1 MRELKE
7 AWVWSLVQEDS
18 LEEGMA
24 THSSTLAW
32 RIPWTEE
39 PGRLQSIGSQ
49 TVRHNWSSWAQ
60 THARKIYLNSL
71 TYELPLWLSSPSPQ
85 PHQNVSSMGTQ
96 ASPLSGYSLLHAQ
109 FLSRSLAQGSEFQIC
124 MFNCWLVF
132 IMWAVRLQLG
142 KKQNS
147 GKMSPENL
155 LFILSTVLPSWRI
168 QSSGN

>member
-1 MRELKE
+1 
-7 AWVWSLVQEDS
+7 
-18 LEEGMA
+18 MA

-49 TVRHNWSSWAQ
+49 TVRHNWSNWAQ
-60 THARKIYLNSL
+60 THARKIYLNSR

-96 ASPLSGYSLLHAQ
+96 ASPLSGYSLLHAH